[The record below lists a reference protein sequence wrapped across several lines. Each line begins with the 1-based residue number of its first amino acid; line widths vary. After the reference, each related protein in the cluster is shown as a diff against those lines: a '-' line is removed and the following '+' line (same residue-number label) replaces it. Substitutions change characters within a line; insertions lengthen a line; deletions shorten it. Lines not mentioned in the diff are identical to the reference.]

1 MISELANIV
10 GELDCGWNCRIDPF
24 VTITGKVRLGNNVHI
39 GIGACIFGSE
49 GVEIGNDCSI
59 SPGAKLF
66 TGSFDGETGHKANP
80 QLADKTYKKGSIK
93 IGDRC
98 IVGANSVVLPDVELS
113 DDVLIG
119 ALSLVK
125 TSLSSGLYA
134 GTPVRKLK

>member
-1 MISELANIV
+1 MISPLANVIADLEC
-10 GELDCGWNCRIDPF
+10 GENCRIDPF

-39 GIGACIFGSE
+39 GVGACIFGSE
-49 GVEIGNDCSI
+49 GVYIGNDCSI

-66 TGSFDGETGHKANP
+66 TGTFDDETGYKANP
-80 QLADKTYKKGSIK
+80 QLSEKEYKKGSIR

-98 IVGANSVVLPDVELS
+98 IVGANSVVLPNVVLD

-125 TSLSSGLYA
+125 KSLSKGLYA
-134 GTPVRKLK
+134 GITAKELE